1 MLVLSLILIVVT
13 ISIPRLGLF
22 VDFSLSHEIEHLEVI
37 YHYLQQ
43 RAIAGNKTHVL
54 TFDLKGNRYTAS
66 AGNLKLVDRV
76 MEKGVKFG
84 FLPNSY
90 GPPATPTNLLSK
102 PINLDVPLNLG
113 SLVENLNVKF
123 LSNGKITAGTIYF
136 IDRHNKRM
144 GALTCSLSHVSYIRR
159 YRYDGFKWSV
169 F

>member
-1 MLVLSLILIVVT
+1 MLVLSLILIVVM

-22 VDFSLSHEIEHLEVI
+22 VDFSLSREIEHLEVV

-43 RAIAGNKTHVL
+43 RAIAGNKTHIL
-54 TFDLKGNRYTAS
+54 TFDLKGNRYAAS
-66 AGNLKLVDRV
+66 DDNLKLVDRV
-76 MEKGVKFG
+76 LEKGVKFG

-90 GPPATPTNLLSK
+90 GPPASPTSLLCK

-113 SLVENLNVKF
+113 ASVENMCVKF

-136 IDRHNKRM
+136 IDRHSKRM

-159 YRYDGFKWSV
+159 YMYDGFKWAV
-169 F
+169 L